1 MTFVGKVFVVL
12 QLVLT
17 VCFMA
22 FAGAVYTAE
31 TNWKNEAKSLAD
43 QKQQVETQLN
53 TSRQDFEKLTA
64 DSTGQLTE
72 ANTQIGLLDDQLKQ
86 AKDQLSR
93 IQKENESLKTERDQ
107 QLAVANISEEQST
120 FRMEETQRQRERNAR
135 LQTQIDE
142 QLTQIRSLQDTVFEK
157 DTTIANMRQRHQSVL
172 DDLATY
178 RKILLANK
186 MSLNPKD
193 YANLGDA
200 ADPPPNVVGQV
211 LDARVSQSTGTEFI
225 AVSLGSD
232 DGFHKGHELT
242 VYRGDEYLG
251 RIKLV
256 TVEADR
262 AVGHLIPQ
270 TRPRNGAIQK
280 GDNVRP

>member
-43 QKQQVETQLN
+43 QKQQIETQLN
-53 TSRQDFEKLTA
+53 SSRQDFEKLTA
-64 DSTGQLTE
+64 DTTAQITD
-72 ANTQIGLLDDQLKQ
+72 ATTQIGLLDDQLKQ

-93 IQKENESLKTERDQ
+93 IQKENEILKTERDQ

-135 LQTQIDE
+135 LQSQIDE
-142 QLTQIRSLQDTVFEK
+142 QLAQIRSLQDTIFEK
-157 DTTIANMRQRHQSVL
+157 DTSIANMRQRHQSVL
-172 DDLATY
+172 NDLATY

-193 YANLGDA
+193 YANLGEVT
-200 ADPPPNVVGQV
+200 DPPPNVVGQV

-256 TVEADR
+256 SVEADR